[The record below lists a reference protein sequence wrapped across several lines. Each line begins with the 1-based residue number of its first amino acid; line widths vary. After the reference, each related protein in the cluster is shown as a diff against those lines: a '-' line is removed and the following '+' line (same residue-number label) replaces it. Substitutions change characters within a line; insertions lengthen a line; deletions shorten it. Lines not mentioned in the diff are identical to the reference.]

1 LRGRSARHFLYF
13 DLVCFCGAGHTPFPL
28 LRLGMLLRGRSG
40 QATRYQTAPTLLVAP
55 YYGAEQSGTRGG
67 FTPEFVKR
75 IRHCEYPQ
83 YLWDVLPIG
92 GSSESILRLDH
103 VQPISRLANSY
114 EILPYRL
121 SEEAMEIVDTHLAW
135 LLTGNLA
142 VESILADIR
151 EGLLDL

>member
-1 LRGRSARHFLYF
+1 
-13 DLVCFCGAGHTPFPL
+13 
-28 LRLGMLLRGRSG
+28 
-40 QATRYQTAPTLLVAP
+40 LVAP

-75 IRHCEYPQ
+75 IRRCEYPQ
-83 YLWDVLPIG
+83 YLWDVLPIS

-114 EILPYRL
+114 EILPHRL

-135 LLTGNLA
+135 LLTGNLRA
-142 VESILADIR
+142 ETILADIR
-151 EGLLDL
+151 ACLLELG